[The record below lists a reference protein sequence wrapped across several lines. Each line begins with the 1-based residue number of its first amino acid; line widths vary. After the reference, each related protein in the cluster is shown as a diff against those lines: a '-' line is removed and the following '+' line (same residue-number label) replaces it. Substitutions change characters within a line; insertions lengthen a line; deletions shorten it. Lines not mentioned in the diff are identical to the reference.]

1 VDIVRKFLKSVRRDL
16 AVAAVSTFRETIAGS
31 VLVPQVIRTLL
42 YRASGMREVRS
53 YNIRPRQVLDNSN
66 LCIGDRAAVNQACFF
81 EGKGLIALG
90 DDCRIGPQTTF
101 ITSLHERLPDGTLQA
116 DSTYLEIRVGPRAW
130 IGARSVILPG
140 AVIEEDCV
148 IAAGSVVRGRCLA
161 GLTYGGVPARRIA
174 TAWDLLR
181 DGDVPAPKLT

>member
-1 VDIVRKFLKSVRRDL
+1 VNILRKFLESVRRDL
-16 AVAAVSTFRETIAGS
+16 RVAAVTTFRETFAGS

-42 YRASGMREVRS
+42 YRVSGMRQVRS

-101 ITSLHERLPDGTLQA
+101 ITSLHMRLPDGTLEA
-116 DSTYLEIRVGPRAW
+116 ESTYREIHVGPRAW

-140 AVIEEDCV
+140 AIIEEDCV
-148 IAAGSVVRGRCLA
+148 IAAGSVVRGQCDA
-161 GLTYGGVPARRIA
+161 GLTYGGVPARRIE
-174 TAWDLLR
+174 TAWDLRR
-181 DGDVPAPKLT
+181 DGNVQAP

>member
-1 VDIVRKFLKSVRRDL
+1 VGIVRKFLESIRRDL
-16 AVAAVSTFRETIAGS
+16 ATAVVTSFRETIAGS

-53 YNIRPRQVLDNSN
+53 YNIRPRQVVDNSN
-66 LCIGDRAAVNQACFF
+66 LRIGDRAAVNQACFF

-90 DDCRIGPQTTF
+90 DDCRVGPQTTF
-101 ITSLHERLPDGTLQA
+101 ITSLHQRLPDGTLQA
-116 DSTYLEIRVGPRAW
+116 DTTYLEIHVGARAW

-140 AVIEEDCV
+140 AVIENDCV
-148 IAAGSVVRGRCLA
+148 IAAGAVVRGRCLA

-174 TAWDLLR
+174 TAWDLPTE
-181 DGDVPAPKLT
+181 GDVPAAGIT